1 MPRITLRDPWGTH
14 YQIDTKDTEI
24 LRAWFAETLPVVN
37 AHYGERR
44 TPPATI
50 TVMPMFSSGAD
61 DRADWHVDSFVIG
74 KAYPFQAKDGAA
86 GMLELEQ
93 LRKLQ
98 QDEMDEIRARLGG
111 T

>member
-1 MPRITLRDPWGTH
+1 MPSISLRDPWGIH
-14 YQIDTKDTEI
+14 YRIDTKDAEI
-24 LRAWFAETLPVVN
+24 LRAWFGEILPVVN

-44 TPPATI
+44 IPPATI
-50 TVMPMFSSGAD
+50 SVMPLYASAAND
-61 DRADWHVDSFVIG
+61 QADWHVDGRVIG
-74 KAYPFQAKDGAA
+74 KVYPFQAKDGAA

-98 QDEMDEIRARLGG
+98 QDELDEMRARLGG